1 VLDSTRRGNGRT
13 RCSPAISAD
22 SVNMTGTCGRILM
35 MTEPRK
41 MKNNCSGVRRG
52 RTIVETRSR
61 HSE

>member
-1 VLDSTRRGNGRT
+1 
-13 RCSPAISAD
+13 
-22 SVNMTGTCGRILM
+22 MTGTCGRILM